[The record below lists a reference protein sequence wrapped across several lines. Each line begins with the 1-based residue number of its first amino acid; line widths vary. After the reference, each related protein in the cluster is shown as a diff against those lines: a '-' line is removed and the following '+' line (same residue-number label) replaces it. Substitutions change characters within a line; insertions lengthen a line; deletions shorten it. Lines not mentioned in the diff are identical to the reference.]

1 MKVFKLIP
9 IDPTDDAWR
18 YYTHKREVV
27 VRAMD
32 ESAARA
38 LASKKFK
45 IFGMVNP
52 NRGARFDPWRDES
65 HVRIEE
71 LFDTSYPSEGEP
83 GVLDQ

>member
-1 MKVFKLIP
+1 MKIFKLIP
-9 IDPTDDAWR
+9 INPTDDAWR
-18 YYTHKREVV
+18 YYTHKGEVV

-52 NRGARFDPWRDES
+52 NRGARPDPWRDES
-65 HVRIEE
+65 QVKVEE
-71 LFDTSYPSEGEP
+71 LVDTSYPSEREP
-83 GVLDQ
+83 GVLR